1 MGNYRALPY
10 SDDGDIFVGVK
21 LIDKSP
27 PDEIQKLF
35 LYNETPLESLI
46 SIDLR
51 KIKFETVSLTITARI
66 EKNKNCDSAIVRF
79 DSAWTN
85 FSIMKS
91 INEKDIN
98 DETYDFFKTDVVINK
113 SNISGKCEIRCDYL
127 DENGQ
132 IIEQSKL
139 FFVQSDGRSGPDFK
153 DGLFNW
159 KHTEFLIDGDIN
171 EENNEMNW
179 YQQVKDLKGL
189 KTLFAIE
196 LQENNPINILINDSI
211 EGNIISNVNQL
222 SDEEKTVNNL
232 LYLIMGYGPFIIEVF
247 KIYLFLDKAIDTFNR
262 EDYLDDD
269 NLLIDDNKVSL
280 REKIDIALK
289 ESNEHESK
297 KMVAI
302 SQLLFPSKKNSPE
315 GSLVYISE
323 MANSIKFNEILQKAT
338 IVYQHDLFKFDKKI
352 SKDLDELR
360 GVIRN
365 SRNNNIEIEE
375 DND

>member
-1 MGNYRALPY
+1 M
-10 SDDGDIFVGVK
+10 
-21 LIDKSP
+21 
-27 PDEIQKLF
+27 
-35 LYNETPLESLI
+35 
-46 SIDLR
+46 
-51 KIKFETVSLTITARI
+51 
-66 EKNKNCDSAIVRF
+66 
-79 DSAWTN
+79 
-85 FSIMKS
+85 
-91 INEKDIN
+91 
-98 DETYDFFKTDVVINK
+98 
-113 SNISGKCEIRCDYL
+113 
-127 DENGQ
+127 
-132 IIEQSKL
+132 
-139 FFVQSDGRSGPDFK
+139 
-153 DGLFNW
+153 
-159 KHTEFLIDGDIN
+159 
-171 EENNEMNW
+171 
-179 YQQVKDLKGL
+179 
-189 KTLFAIE
+189 
-196 LQENNPINILINDSI
+196 
-211 EGNIISNVNQL
+211 
-222 SDEEKTVNNL
+222 
-232 LYLIMGYGPFIIEVF
+232 
-247 KIYLFLDKAIDTFNR
+247 DKAIDTFNR

>member
-1 MGNYRALPY
+1 MGNYKALPY
-10 SDDGDIFVGVK
+10 SDNGEIFVSVNS
-21 LIDKSP
+21 IDNSP
-27 PDEIQKLF
+27 PNKTQKLL
-35 LYNETPLESLI
+35 LYNDTPPEKLI

-51 KIKFETVSLTITARI
+51 KIQFETVSFTITAKI
-66 EKNKNCDSAIVRF
+66 AKNKNCDSTIVRF

-91 INEKDIN
+91 INEKDSN
-98 DETYDFFKTDVVINK
+98 ETFDIFKTDIVVNK
-113 SNISGKCEIRCDYL
+113 GNISGKCEIRSDYL
-127 DENGQ
+127 DENGH
-132 IIEQSKL
+132 IIEQSKI

-159 KHTEFLIDGDIN
+159 KHTEFLIDGEIN
-171 EENNEMNW
+171 EENNEFSW
-179 YQQVKDLKGL
+179 YQEVKDLKGL

-222 SDEEKTVNNL
+222 SDEEKTINNL

-247 KIYLFLDKAIDTFNR
+247 KIYLFLDKAIDASNR
-262 EDYLDDD
+262 EEYLNDD
-269 NLLIDDNKVSL
+269 NLLIEDNKVSL

-289 ESNEHESK
+289 EAKEHESK

-302 SQLLFPSKKNSPE
+302 AQLLFPSKKNSPE
-315 GSLVYISE
+315 GSLIYISE
-323 MANSIKFNEILQKAT
+323 MANNIKFNEILQKAT
-338 IVYQHDLFKFDKKI
+338 VVYQQDLFKFDKKI
-352 SKDLDELR
+352 SNDLEELR

-365 SRNNNIEIEE
+365 SRD
-375 DND
+375 DNLETEVDDD